1 MDLPPSSA
9 RLPSPPPPTEI
20 QIGPKSPALGG
31 SPVEFTI
38 EQSILEANS
47 ERRIHPGTKS
57 AEMAA
62 GPPLVPLNELDS
74 AFQLQEH
81 LKALHHY
88 YSKPPKSEDVI
99 PICRETAILIAT
111 QPEGVDRALWLYEL
125 CRFLI
130 NKCNDL
136 IVGFLFDDPPCSAT
150 TCPEMRASEW
160 QFLCAVHESP
170 KSCCA
175 IDYCC
180 HTLDW
185 ATNIVTSQKIFPSRL
200 SLGAGDAVDE
210 RGAGVKHLTNI
221 FRRLHRIFA
230 HAWFQHRG
238 VFWQVEGQTGLYVL
252 FKSVCDTFDLLPAEN
267 YKLPPEAEGL
277 EPAEETRATAPVIM
291 KSGSELGTVFLAE
304 DGSNRKNTRRHIRQS
319 PSVGSAVTT
328 VLEADEEDAD
338 ATQRFQ
344 DLQDA
349 EDGVTDIPAAMV
361 DSYEEDAEPE
371 ICGEATEPFPVQEG
385 ILEPAAEASS
395 EASAELTSSSNSSW
409 DSVSSELQGIPDS
422 ESERVEPEKPGDTP
436 FSGSGGT
443 RGEALLDRGHGRE
456 DEPAPGKADVEQQTG
471 GGEEQVPEKVDD
483 QTDEET
489 VVGKS

>member
-1 MDLPPSSA
+1 
-9 RLPSPPPPTEI
+9 
-20 QIGPKSPALGG
+20 
-31 SPVEFTI
+31 
-38 EQSILEANS
+38 
-47 ERRIHPGTKS
+47 
-57 AEMAA
+57 MAA
-62 GPPLVPLNELDS
+62 GPPLIPLSELDS

-81 LKALHHY
+81 LKALHY
-88 YSKPPKSEDVI
+88 YHTKPSESDHAV
-99 PICRETAILIAT
+99 PITRETALLITT
-111 QPEGVDRALWLYEL
+111 QPAGLDRALWLYEL

-200 SLGAGDAVDE
+200 SLGVGDAVDE
-210 RGAGVKHLTNI
+210 RGAGVKHLVNI

-252 FKSVCDTFDLLPAEN
+252 FKTVCDNYELLPAEN

-277 EPAEETRATAPVIM
+277 EPAEEAKAAMPSIM
-291 KSGSELGTVFLAE
+291 KSEGSS
-304 DGSNRKNTRRHIRQS
+304 GSMSSVEEEFINVGRTNTRRHIRQS

-328 VLEADEEDAD
+328 VLEADEEDPDVKQKLSEMQIAD
-338 ATQRFQ
+338 EESDT
-344 DLQDA
+344 
-349 EDGVTDIPAAMV
+349 EVPVIVET
-361 DSYEEDAEPE
+361 YEVEENQEIAGKEIVPEPD
-371 ICGEATEPFPVQEG
+371 VQPESQ
-385 ILEPAAEASS
+385 SS
-395 EASAELTSSSNSSW
+395 
-409 DSVSSELQGIPDS
+409 DVPDS
-422 ESERVEPEKPGDTP
+422 ELAKPESLERPTTVTEEEPVESQKETSEAAPDDEDKPHIEKESPTETEVEAEKLPE
-436 FSGSGGT
+436 
-443 RGEALLDRGHGRE
+443 EA
-456 DEPAPGKADVEQQTG
+456 
-471 GGEEQVPEKVDD
+471 
-483 QTDEET
+483 
-489 VVGKS
+489 S